1 MPRRRRSS
9 VSACRPVSSTASRG
23 GTARSGWSGN
33 CIRAAPACTVM
44 TLTLCAITSCNS
56 RAIRPR
62 SVAAAAGRAAPGP
75 AQFEGTR
82 LGGCG
87 AAATARQQQGE
98 QPGQAAKQCTVD
110 RLLDANPDIHDG
122 NDRDRA
128 QPESQTGDS
137 QLTIVPLAN
146 GPEGEQYRDRP
157 GVQAADSLRVGE
169 RDRDVDAEHES
180 RGDEGEAAAQQQR
193 ERVQQDPRKQ
203 QPARSG
209 DLAEQQLDFGH
220 HGDGNDENV
229 KPAFRH
235 HPSW

>member
-1 MPRRRRSS
+1 MQLPGD
-9 VSACRPVSSTASRG
+9 SAA
-23 GTARSGWSGN
+23 
-33 CIRAAPACTVM
+33 
-44 TLTLCAITSCNS
+44 
-56 RAIRPR
+56 
-62 SVAAAAGRAAPGP
+62 
-75 AQFEGTR
+75 
-82 LGGCG
+82 LGGGCGLVALLVVPLKLDGARFGGGG

-98 QPGQAAKQCTVD
+98 QPGQAAEQCTVD
-110 RLLDANPDIHDG
+110 RLIDANPHIDDG
-122 NDRDRA
+122 NDCDRA

-146 GPEGEQYRDRP
+146 GPEGEQHRDRP

-169 RDRDVDAEHES
+169 RDRDVHAEHEG

-193 ERVQQDPRKQ
+193 ERVEQDPWNE
-203 QPARSG
+203 QPPRSG

-220 HGDGNDENV
+220 HGNGNDENV